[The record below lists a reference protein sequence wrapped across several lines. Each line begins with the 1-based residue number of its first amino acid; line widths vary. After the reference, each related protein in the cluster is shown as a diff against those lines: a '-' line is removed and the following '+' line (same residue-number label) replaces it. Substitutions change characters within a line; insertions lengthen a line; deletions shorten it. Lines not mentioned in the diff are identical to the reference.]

1 MITCRHTLSA
11 KHISL
16 ITASFVRL
24 SPQVKSFYLL
34 LMKVLVCNKY
44 VTESGKSPYQYTNAA
59 DRRYMN
65 SYNVIKINNRIVT
78 FIKLTLDHRN
88 SSIPLSNLQV
98 LR

>member
-1 MITCRHTLSA
+1 
-11 KHISL
+11 
-16 ITASFVRL
+16 
-24 SPQVKSFYLL
+24 
-34 LMKVLVCNKY
+34 MKVLVCNKY
-44 VTESGKSPYQYTNAA
+44 VTESGKSPCQYTNAA
-59 DRRYMN
+59 DRRYVN

>member
-1 MITCRHTLSA
+1 
-11 KHISL
+11 
-16 ITASFVRL
+16 
-24 SPQVKSFYLL
+24 
-34 LMKVLVCNKY
+34 MKVLVCNKY

-59 DRRYMN
+59 DRRYVN
-65 SYNVIKINNRIVT
+65 SNNVIKINNRIVT

>member
-1 MITCRHTLSA
+1 
-11 KHISL
+11 
-16 ITASFVRL
+16 
-24 SPQVKSFYLL
+24 
-34 LMKVLVCNKY
+34 MKVLVCKKY

-59 DRRYMN
+59 DRRYVN
-65 SYNVIKINNRIVT
+65 SNNVIKINNRIVT